1 MEVVLEEVKLAGEG
15 EDEPPE
21 VGGDVPVP
29 VPVTVPFLF
38 VLGKS
43 RRILVERAELESKA
57 ELSPTSL
64 KLTLLS
70 STLDRMSASPTFE
83 PIR

>member
-15 EDEPPE
+15 EDDP
-21 VGGDVPVP
+21 
-29 VPVTVPFLF
+29 PVTVPFLF